1 MFTTGRSR
9 PSGGRR
15 WRRRLIM
22 LVALPALVSSFA
34 VAVTAG
40 PASAEF
46 GSGDGP
52 QVPCPTQPY
61 DVISTAG
68 PFANL
73 AKPLVV
79 ASSLTFNKSD
89 GRIVQNDLDIPIVA
103 TFSSSV
109 SKTYTVAQT
118 SLIEIS
124 ASTLIGTFKTSIST
138 TITESKT
145 TQIGVS
151 AQVTVPPHSVMIGD
165 YGIAAYDVVYDAQ
178 VIRKVPSGNCYLLT
192 RATERGVSANVPTV
206 DEGWRFRL
214 A

>member
-1 MFTTGRSR
+1 MFTTVSSR
-9 PSGGRR
+9 QSGGRR
-15 WRRRLIM
+15 WRHRLIT
-22 LVALPALVSSFA
+22 LVTLPALVSALA

-40 PASAEF
+40 PASAAF
-46 GSGDGP
+46 GP
-52 QVPCPTQPY
+52 TVPCPTQPY
-61 DVISTAG
+61 DVIFSAG
-68 PFANL
+68 RFATY
-73 AKPLVV
+73 AKPIVV

-89 GRIVQNDLDIPIVA
+89 GRIVQNDLDIPVVA

-124 ASTLIGTFKTSIST
+124 AATLIGTFKTSIST
-138 TITESKT
+138 TITDSKT
-145 TQIGVS
+145 TQIGVN

-165 YGIAAYDVVYDAQ
+165 YGIAAYDVIYDAQ
-178 VIRKVPSGNCYLLT
+178 VISKVADGSCQLRNDS
-192 RATERGVSANVPTV
+192 TERGVSINVPTV